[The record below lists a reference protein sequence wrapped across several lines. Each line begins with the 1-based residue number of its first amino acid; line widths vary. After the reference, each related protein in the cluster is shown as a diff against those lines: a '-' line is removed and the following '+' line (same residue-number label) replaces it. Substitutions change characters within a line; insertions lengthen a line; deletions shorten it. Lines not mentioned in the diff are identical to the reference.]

1 MLPMKILLLTVSHTL
16 ILAIGFALGV
26 YFLPILVAE
35 RGPSAAE
42 VAAAT
47 SAPAAQRFE
56 ASLRRDLKGSD
67 TFHWGEGRIT
77 VTSQAII
84 HEGKLAPG
92 PDYKLYLAPE
102 FVDDEAAFLR
112 IKQQALRVGEVKS
125 YDGFIV
131 NLPPGT
137 DVTRYKAVV
146 IWCERFGEFISAAAY
161 R

>member
-1 MLPMKILLLTVSHTL
+1 MKFLLLAVSHTL
-16 ILAIGFALGV
+16 VLTLGFALGV
-26 YFLPILVAE
+26 YFLPIIVAE
-35 RGPSAAE
+35 PGPSAAE

-56 ASLRRDLKGSD
+56 AKLRRDLKGSD

-77 VTSQAII
+77 VTSNAVT
-84 HEGKLAPG
+84 HEGRLAPG

-102 FVDDEAAFLR
+102 FADDEASFLK
-112 IKQQALRVGEVKS
+112 IKQQSLRVGEIKS

-131 NLPPGT
+131 NLPAGT
-137 DVTRYKAVV
+137 DISRYKAVV

>member
-1 MLPMKILLLTVSHTL
+1 MKYLFLTVSHSL
-16 ILAIGFALGV
+16 VLAIGFALGV

-42 VAAAT
+42 VT
-47 SAPAAQRFE
+47 SAKAAPASQRFE
-56 ASLRRDLKGSD
+56 GQLRRDLKGSD
-67 TFHWGEGRIT
+67 TFHWGEGKIT
-77 VTSQAII
+77 VTSQAVV

-102 FVDDEAAFLR
+102 FVDDEASFHR
-112 IKQQALRVGEVKS
+112 IKQQSLRVGEIKS

-131 NLPPGT
+131 NLPAGT

-146 IWCERFGEFISAAAY
+146 IWCERFGEFISATSY

>member
-1 MLPMKILLLTVSHTL
+1 MKILLLTFSHTL
-16 ILAIGFALGV
+16 VLTIGFALGV

-42 VAAAT
+42 VAVAK
-47 SAPAAQRFE
+47 SAPPSQRFE
-56 ASLRRDLKGSD
+56 GQLRRDLKGSD
-67 TFHWGEGRIT
+67 TFHWGEGKIT
-77 VTSQAII
+77 VTSQAVV

-102 FVDDEAAFLR
+102 FVDDEASFHR
-112 IKQQALRVGEVKS
+112 IKQQSLRVGEIKS

-131 NLPPGT
+131 NLPAGT
-137 DVTRYKAVV
+137 DITRYKAVV
-146 IWCERFGEFISAAAY
+146 IWCERFGEFISATSY

>member
-1 MLPMKILLLTVSHTL
+1 MKKILLAVTH
-16 ILAIGFALGV
+16 LAALAVGFALGI
-26 YFLPILVAE
+26 YTLPILVAAPPPTATE
-35 RGPSAAE
+35 LAAISAA
-42 VAAAT
+42 AGT
-47 SAPAAQRFE
+47 GPRFE
-56 ASLRRDLKGSD
+56 GSLRRDLKGSD
-67 TFHWGEGRIT
+67 AFHWGEGRIT
-77 VTSQAII
+77 VTATAVA

-102 FVDDEAAFLR
+102 FADDEASFLR
-112 IKQQALRVGEVKS
+112 IKQQSLRVGDIKS

-146 IWCERFGEFISAAAY
+146 IWCERFGEFISATTY

>member
-1 MLPMKILLLTVSHTL
+1 MKILLLTVSHTL
-16 ILAIGFALGV
+16 FLAIGFALGV
-26 YFLPILVAE
+26 YFLPILIAE
-35 RGPSAAE
+35 RGPTAAE
-42 VAAAT
+42 VAAVT

-56 ASLRRDLKGSD
+56 ANLKRDLRGSD
-67 TFHWGEGRIT
+67 TFHWGEGKVT
-77 VTSQAII
+77 VTSNAVT

-112 IKQQALRVGEVKS
+112 IKQQSLRVGEIKS

-131 NLPPGT
+131 KLPPGT

-146 IWCERFGEFISAAAY
+146 IWCERFGEFISAASY